1 MPFNMFLR
9 SCRIEV
15 KTTTTLFLGQS
26 QTGIPRHQRKC
37 QQWLHQATKSA
48 KMCEELEVKLILL
61 NRILQLMFSLY
72 ITFII
77 SETAS
82 RIPLQAYS
90 VLSIYV
96 PWTNSYD
103 EKISLSSRWIFWSI
117 LSGLEIKLSCLK
129 NGKINNM
136 SFLSLCVPVIF
147 MNVLS
152 FFSTVLKQIL
162 LEV

>member
-1 MPFNMFLR
+1 
-9 SCRIEV
+9 
-15 KTTTTLFLGQS
+15 
-26 QTGIPRHQRKC
+26 
-37 QQWLHQATKSA
+37 
-48 KMCEELEVKLILL
+48 MCEELEVKLILL
-61 NRILQLMFSLY
+61 NRILQLMLSLY

-90 VLSIYV
+90 VLSICV

-103 EKISLSSRWIFWSI
+103 EKISLSSRWIFWSV

-152 FFSTVLKQIL
+152 FFSTVLK
-162 LEV
+162 